1 MRDTEFAYM
10 NYARSPNHHV
20 FVEILKDGNPVP
32 IIKFKVLTHSTTHS
46 LTLPPTHSLKVPWAT
61 RTNGFLLDLPPQATV
76 LDPWKGFDKSQP
88 GVWSHDSLYLCVPGM
103 ESVLTRQTLPL
114 YLEFVQY
121 HLLLGVNHIFIAA
134 SYTWYSIHSLTHSL
148 THLLTHSLTQGQSR
162 HGDPLAG
169 DEEVY

>member
-32 IIKFKVLTHSTTHS
+32 IIKFKV
-46 LTLPPTHSLKVPWAT
+46 PWAT
-61 RTNGFLLDLPPQATV
+61 RTNGYLLDLPPQATV
-76 LDPWKGFDKSQP
+76 IDPWKGFDKSQP
-88 GVWSHDSLYLCVPGM
+88 GKWSHDSLYLCVPGM

-134 SYTWYSIHSLTHSL
+134 SYTWYSIHSLTH
-148 THLLTHSLTQGQSR
+148 
-162 HGDPLAG
+162 
-169 DEEVY
+169 